1 MQAKGC
7 RSLISQFDTRT
18 RNKAHTIKCEHER
31 AHKSHATMTERHT
44 QEPRRAIVK
53 IRNWL
58 YVDRYLERINYYLD
72 LQCRSSR
79 DLAILCIKERYS
91 QQFATLRMTWS
102 DIALSWRC
110 GWLAHG
116 FLPLH
121 NVASS
126 LLLPRDIIESS
137 TKYCTHGRAQAQAFS
152 GGGRP
157 RWAILFEHI
166 WCLFMSLVFMPLI
179 NYSLILSSLTPNHI
193 TLPWLAAAVAAN
205 GLAVE
210 REAKKKRR
218 KKYKKFQFSIIGRGV
233 CWLLALFT
241 YGIYMR
247 CTRLTRRTI
256 SNKSTTQQRATP
268 WDDEQNE

>member
-1 MQAKGC
+1 
-7 RSLISQFDTRT
+7 
-18 RNKAHTIKCEHER
+18 
-31 AHKSHATMTERHT
+31 MTERHT

-79 DLAILCIKERYS
+79 DLAILYFMHKREI
-91 QQFATLRMTWS
+91 FATICDFENDVEWHCSLLALR
-102 DIALSWRC
+102 
-110 GWLAHG
+110 LAG
-116 FLPLH
+116 AWILPLH

-126 LLLPRDIIESS
+126 LLLPPTDIIESS
-137 TKYCTHGRAQAQAFS
+137 TKYCTHGRSRAQAFS

-179 NYSLILSSLTPNHI
+179 NYSLILSSLTSNHI

-205 GLAVE
+205 GFAV
-210 REAKKKRR
+210 EAKKKRR

-268 WDDEQNE
+268 WDDEQNDWSWSHSLRSHLKR